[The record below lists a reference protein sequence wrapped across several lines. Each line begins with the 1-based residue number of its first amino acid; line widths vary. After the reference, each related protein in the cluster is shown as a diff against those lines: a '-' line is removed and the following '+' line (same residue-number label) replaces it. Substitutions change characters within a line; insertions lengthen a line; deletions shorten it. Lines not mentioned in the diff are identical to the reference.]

1 MNACTMHTDDAFT
14 QTQINACTYIQ
25 AFERGKV
32 HVKNITHT
40 YIHTYVP
47 VSKSA
52 AAKEQKERRL
62 GVPPSSSSRCGILGR
77 SAEFSSSMATD

>member
-25 AFERGKV
+25 AFERGKA
-32 HVKNITHT
+32 HVKNITHSYIHT
-40 YIHTYVP
+40 YHIHTYVP

-52 AAKEQKERRL
+52 AARE
-62 GVPPSSSSRCGILGR
+62 PPW
-77 SAEFSSSMATD
+77 